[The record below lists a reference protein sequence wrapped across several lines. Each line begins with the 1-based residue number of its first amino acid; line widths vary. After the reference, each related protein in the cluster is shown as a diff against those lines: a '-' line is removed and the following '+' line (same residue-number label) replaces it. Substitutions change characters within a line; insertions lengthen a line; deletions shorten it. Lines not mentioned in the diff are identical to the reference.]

1 MEQIEAL
8 TVLDSEID
16 VGYLGENLDDDF
28 VICSDS
34 IMEGSVSMRIWEV
47 DITVEFTEGLHHFCE
62 SLTDSNIQ
70 SCALCIV

>member
-1 MEQIEAL
+1 MQ
-8 TVLDSEID
+8 DKR
-16 VGYLGENLDDDF
+16 
-28 VICSDS
+28 S
-34 IMEGSVSMRIWEV
+34 IFSPQPTPKTKQNTSSHTEHQKEPKTYWEV

>member
-34 IMEGSVSMRIWEV
+34 IMEGSASMRI
-47 DITVEFTEGLHHFCE
+47 L
-62 SLTDSNIQ
+62 
-70 SCALCIV
+70 

>member
-16 VGYLGENLDDDF
+16 VGYLSENLNDDF

-34 IMEGSVSMRIWEV
+34 IMQGGVSMRI
-47 DITVEFTEGLHHFCE
+47 L
-62 SLTDSNIQ
+62 
-70 SCALCIV
+70 